1 MVELPT
7 IPSSLQQISEKF
19 EKLPLEAL
27 ITKVMQAVEG
37 VERVVNSAELT
48 DSIQSLNQ
56 TLNTVEGLAA
66 NLDRRIGPLTADVA
80 AALTDVQSLAQNLNN
95 SADPVLSGLENASRD
110 AQDAIM
116 EAKNVFARVD
126 GMVAEHSPLR
136 FELEQTLMEVSAAA
150 RSIRQMADYFKRHP
164 ESLIYGKRK
173 VRER

>member
-1 MVELPT
+1 
-7 IPSSLQQISEKF
+7 
-19 EKLPLEAL
+19 
-27 ITKVMQAVEG
+27 
-37 VERVVNSAELT
+37 
-48 DSIQSLNQ
+48 
-56 TLNTVEGLAA
+56 VEGLAA